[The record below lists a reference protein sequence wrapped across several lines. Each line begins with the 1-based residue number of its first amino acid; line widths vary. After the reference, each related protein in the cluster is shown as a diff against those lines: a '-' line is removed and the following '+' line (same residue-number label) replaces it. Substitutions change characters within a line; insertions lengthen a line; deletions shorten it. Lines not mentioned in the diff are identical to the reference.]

1 MKTPLIITIDY
12 DKTINN
18 SAFPVIGEYFLNSK
32 EVINKWFDQGIYI
45 IINTCRTG
53 DSALCAEFD
62 LLENG
67 FHFHKFN
74 EQHPYG
80 LMKYGTQAQKD
91 HNMTSRKIFSHIN
104 IDDTN
109 INWVLEGHPGWDMLD
124 QMVQKIVMRD
134 FETFNIKPDFTDV
147 TATKN
152 LQNSH

>member
-1 MKTPLIITIDY
+1 MKNPLIVTIDY

-18 SAFPVIGEYFLNSK
+18 SNFPIIGEYFEGSK
-32 EVINKWFDQGIYI
+32 EIINKWFKQGIYI

-53 DSALCAEFD
+53 QSALEAEND

-67 FHFHKFN
+67 FNFHKFN

-91 HNMTSRKIFSHIN
+91 HNMSSRKIYSHVN

-109 INWVLEGHPGWDMLD
+109 IDWVLNGHPGWEKLD
-124 QMVQKIVMRD
+124 QMIQAILIRD
-134 FETFNIKPDFTDV
+134 FEIFNIKPDFARDV
-147 TATKN
+147 A
-152 LQNSH
+152 